1 MPVVAQPLSILLLA
15 QETFDKLTTASDSA
29 GGNVAAPEPM
39 GGMSWLILFGFLGLM
54 LFMTSSAGRKQR
66 KQHEALMASL
76 KKRDRVV
83 TTGGVMG
90 VVVDVFDDRVVL
102 KVDEST
108 NTRMTFVREAISRRI
123 ESEQSEEDSANPND

>member
-1 MPVVAQPLSILLLA
+1 
-15 QETFDKLTTASDSA
+15 
-29 GGNVAAPEPM
+29 M
-39 GGMSWLILFGFLGLM
+39 GSEMCIRDRFGFLGLM
-54 LFMTSSAGRKQR
+54 LFMTSTAGRKQR

-83 TTGGVMG
+83 TTGGAMG

-123 ESEQSEEDSANPND
+123 ESEQSEDDSANPND

>member
-1 MPVVAQPLSILLLA
+1 MPVFAQPLSILLLA
-15 QETFDKLTTASDSA
+15 QETLPAASGA
-29 GGNVAAPEPM
+29 GAGDVAAPQPM
-39 GGMSWLILFGFLGLM
+39 GGMSWLILFAFLGLM
-54 LFMTSSAGRKQR
+54 LFMTSTAGRKQR

-123 ESEQSEEDSANPND
+123 